1 MDRRTTLKWVLAA
14 SAAWPALRREAA
26 AADPAPGGSDG
37 YGTDPNL
44 QTIYQPG
51 QLWPLTFGEAQRRIA
66 AALSDLIIPAD
77 AHSASASQVG
87 VVAFI
92 DEWVSAPYPDNRRDR
107 TTVLEGFKWLDA
119 EAARRGGHSFATL
132 GTDAQHSI
140 CDAVCDP
147 ARASAAL
154 RMPSLF
160 FTRYRDLTAGAFYS
174 TPAGR
179 KDVGYIGNVPLQRF
193 DGAPREVLKKLKLV

>member
-26 AADPAPGGSDG
+26 AAEPAAEGGKG

-44 QTIYQPG
+44 QIIYHPG
-51 QLWPLTFGEAQRRIA
+51 QLWPLTLSEAQRRLA
-66 AALSDLIIPAD
+66 AVLSDLIIPAD
-77 AHSASASQVG
+77 AHSPSASQVG

-92 DEWVSAPYPDNRRDR
+92 DEWVSAPYPDNSRDR

-119 EAARRGGHSFATL
+119 EAARRGGHNFATL
-132 GTDAQHSI
+132 DGAAQRSI

-147 ARASAAL
+147 ARASAAQ
-154 RMPSLF
+154 RAPALF

-193 DGAPREVLKKLKLV
+193 DGAPPEVLKKLKLV